1 MQTLE
6 VIFNSQK
13 LFEKENAMSF
23 MLMEPTNQTFQE
35 LVGNG
40 VKYQVPRFQRD
51 YAWDKAQWEDLWSD
65 IETIEEEHYH
75 YMGYIVLQ
83 RKSQHDFEVVDGQQR
98 LITLSLII
106 LAAMKNIQLLINK
119 ENETAENKERLRVLT
134 ERYIGS
140 KNPISLKV
148 DSKLSL
154 NRNNS
159 ANFKALCSTLET
171 PNKRGQ
177 TNTNKLLNKC
187 FKFFES
193 KKMGNTGQEIA
204 EFIERVSSGMIF
216 TKIVV
221 QDDLN
226 AYKVFETLNARGVQ
240 LSTPDLL
247 KNYIF
252 SIVTKDNPICDDEL
266 NELDENWSEIVEQL
280 GESNF
285 TDFIRYHHNF
295 QAPLVTKK
303 DLFSSIRK
311 LANTPEKAYA
321 YLRSLSKYAPVY
333 ASLLNPHD
341 EWWANQDVAY
351 RAVKKY
357 LEGFELFNIKQPFTI
372 LMAAFYDFSV
382 DEFVKLTRYFYI
394 LAIRYNVICHYSP
407 NEQESAY
414 NQLAIKIYSKEY
426 TRASHVK
433 NSENFKKLY
442 PDDDAFFNAF
452 EFHKMPSRQ
461 SSKKIRFLL
470 AEIETYL
477 GHATDASKTTLE
489 HVCPY
494 NPDEHW
500 NEYFGEGVNDIQDRL
515 GNVVLLEKDELKRAN
530 FEEKKR
536 IYLQS
541 HYPLAQKIA
550 SYEKWNSQNLNDY
563 QAWLAKQAV
572 ETWKISQS

>member
-1 MQTLE
+1 MQNLE
-6 VIFNSQK
+6 VTFNSQK

-35 LVGNG
+35 LIGNG

-98 LITLSLII
+98 LITLSLVI

-159 ANFKALCSTLET
+159 ANFKEICSHLESLT
-171 PNKRGQ
+171 KRGQ

-193 KKMGNTGQEIA
+193 KNMGNTGQEIA

-351 RAVKKY
+351 RAVRKY

-372 LMAAFYDFSV
+372 LMAAFYDFSPE
-382 DEFVKLTRYFYI
+382 EFIKLASYFYV
-394 LAIRYNVICHYSP
+394 LTIRYNVICHHSP
-407 NEQESAY
+407 NEQESTY
-414 NQLAIKIYSKEY
+414 NKLAIKIYSKEC

-442 PDDDAFFNAF
+442 PDDDAFSNAF
-452 EFHKMPSRQ
+452 EFHKMPNRQ

-550 SYEKWNSQNLNDY
+550 SYEKWNAQNLNDY

-572 ETWKISQS
+572 ETWKIPQN

>member
-1 MQTLE
+1 MA
-6 VIFNSQK
+6 F
-13 LFEKENAMSF
+13 MS
-23 MLMEPTNQTFQE
+23 MDTTNETFQA
-35 LVGNG
+35 LIGNG

-51 YAWDKAQWEDLWSD
+51 YAWDKEQWEDLWAD
-65 IETIEEEHYH
+65 IETINEEQYH

-83 RKSQHDFEVVDGQQR
+83 RKSQYDFEVIDGQQR
-98 LITLSLII
+98 LITLSLVI
-106 LAAMKNIQLLINK
+106 LAAMKNIRLLINK
-119 ENETAENKERLRVLT
+119 AEEPIENEERLRVFI

-159 ANFKALCSTLET
+159 SNFKTICSTLEP

-177 TNTNKLLNKC
+177 TKTNKQLNEC
-187 FKFFES
+187 FKFFAS
-193 KKMGNTGQEIA
+193 KKIGNTGQEIA
-204 EFIERVSSGMIF
+204 EFIERVTSGMIF

-252 SIVTKDNPICDDEL
+252 SVVTKNNNVSEEDL
-266 NELDENWSEIVEQL
+266 NELDESWSEIVFQL

-295 QAPLVTKK
+295 QAKLVTKK
-303 DLFSSIRK
+303 DLFASVRK
-311 LANTPEKAYA
+311 IANSPEKAYE
-321 YLRSLSKYAPVY
+321 YLNSLSQYAPVY

-341 EWWANQDVAY
+341 EWWANQDVIY
-351 RAVKKY
+351 REVKKY

-372 LMAAFYDFSV
+372 LMVAFYSFSA
-382 DEFVKLTRYFYI
+382 DEFVRIVKYLYI
-394 LAIRYNVICHYSP
+394 LTIRYNIICHNSP

-414 NQLAIKIYSKEY
+414 NQMAIKIHLKEY

-433 NSENFKKLY
+433 NSELFKKLY
-442 PDDDAFFNAF
+442 PSDKEFFSAF

-470 AEIETYL
+470 AEIEAYL
-477 GHATDASKTTLE
+477 GYKTDPSKTTLE
-489 HVCPY
+489 HICPY
-494 NPDEHW
+494 NPDESW
-500 NEYFGEGVNDIQDRL
+500 NGYFGNGINDIQDRL
-515 GNVVLLEKDELKRAN
+515 GNVVLLEKDELKRAS
-530 FEEKKR
+530 FSDKKTA
-536 IYLQS
+536 YLAT
-541 HYPLAQKIA
+541 HYPLARKVA
-550 SYEKWNSQNLNDY
+550 SYEEWNLQNLNAY
-563 QAWLAKQAV
+563 QAWLSEQAV
-572 ETWKISQS
+572 KTWQVSYE

>member
-1 MQTLE
+1 
-6 VIFNSQK
+6 
-13 LFEKENAMSF
+13 

-35 LVGNG
+35 LIGNG

-51 YAWDKAQWEDLWSD
+51 YAWDREQWEDLWSD
-65 IETIEEEHYH
+65 IETINEEQYH

-83 RKSQHDFEVVDGQQR
+83 RKSQHDFEVIDGQQR
-98 LITLSLII
+98 LITLSLVI
-106 LAAMKNIQLLINK
+106 LAAMKKIQLLINK
-119 ENETAENKERLRVLT
+119 AEEPDENKERLRVFI

-159 ANFKALCSTLET
+159 SNFKTICSTLEP

-177 TNTNKLLNKC
+177 TKTNKQINDC
-187 FKFFES
+187 FKFFAA
-193 KKMGNTGQEIA
+193 KQFGNNGEEIA

-252 SIVTKDNPICDDEL
+252 SVVTKNNDVSEDQL
-266 NELDENWSEIVEQL
+266 NELDESWSEIVSQL

-295 QAPLVTKK
+295 QTTLVTKK
-303 DLFSSIRK
+303 ELFSSVRK
-311 LANTPEKAYA
+311 IANTPEKAYQ
-321 YLRSLSKYAPVY
+321 YLHSLSRYAPVY
-333 ASLLNPHD
+333 ASLLNPQD
-341 EWWANQDVAY
+341 EWWGHQDVVY
-351 RAVKKY
+351 RGVKKY

-372 LMAAFYDFSV
+372 LMAAFYQFSPE
-382 DEFVKLTRYFYI
+382 EFVTLCRYIYI
-394 LAIRYNVICHYSP
+394 LAIRYNVICHESP

-414 NQLAIKIYSKEY
+414 NQLAIKIHNQEFK
-426 TRASHVK
+426 RASHIK
-433 NSENFKKLY
+433 NSEIFKKLY
-442 PDDDAFFNAF
+442 PSDESFFNAF
-452 EFHKMPSRQ
+452 EFHKMPSRR
-461 SSKKIRFLL
+461 SAKKIRFLL

-477 GHATDASKTTLE
+477 GHNTDANKTTLE

-494 NPDEHW
+494 NPEGDW
-500 NEYFGEGVNDIQDRL
+500 DSYFGAGVNDIQDRL
-515 GNVVLLEKDELKRAN
+515 GNVVLLEKDELSRAN
-530 FEEKKR
+530 FEDKK
-536 IYLQS
+536 IAYLAA
-541 HYPLAQKIA
+541 HYPLAQKVA
-550 SYEKWNSQNLNDY
+550 SYDEWNLRNLNDY
-563 QAWLAKQAV
+563 QAWLSQQAV
-572 ETWKISQS
+572 ETWKVSYS

>member
-1 MQTLE
+1 
-6 VIFNSQK
+6 
-13 LFEKENAMSF
+13 MSF

-35 LVGNG
+35 LIGNG

-51 YAWDKAQWEDLWSD
+51 YAWDKAQWEDLWGD
-65 IETIEEEHYH
+65 VETIEEEHYH

-98 LITLSLII
+98 LITLSLVI
-106 LAAMKNIQLLINK
+106 LAAMKNIQLLVNK
-119 ENETAENKERLRVLT
+119 GHEIDENKERLRVLT

-140 KNPISLKV
+140 KNPISLRV

-159 ANFKALCSTLET
+159 ANFKEICSHLESLT
-171 PNKRGQ
+171 KRGQ

-295 QAPLVTKK
+295 QASLVTKK
-303 DLFSSIRK
+303 DLFSSVRK

-341 EWWANQDVAY
+341 EWWANQGVAY
-351 RAVKKY
+351 REVKKY

-372 LMAAFYDFSV
+372 FMAAFYDFSPE
-382 DEFVKLTRYFYI
+382 EFVNLTRYFYI
-394 LAIRYNVICHYSP
+394 LTMRYNVICHYSP
-407 NEQESAY
+407 NEQESTY
-414 NQLAIKIYSKEY
+414 NKLAIKIYSKEC

-433 NSENFKKLY
+433 NSEIFRKLY
-442 PDDDAFFNAF
+442 PDDNAFFNAF

-470 AEIETYL
+470 AEIEAYL
-477 GHATDASKTTLE
+477 GHVTDASKTTLE

-494 NPDEHW
+494 NPDEQW
-500 NEYFGEGVNDIQDRL
+500 NDYFGEGVNDIQDRL
-515 GNVVLLEKDELKRAN
+515 GNVVLLEKDELKRAD

-536 IYLQS
+536 VYLQS
-541 HYPLAQKIA
+541 HYPLAQKVA
-550 SYEKWNSQNLNDY
+550 SYEKWNAQNLNDY
-563 QAWLAKQAV
+563 QAWLSRQAV
-572 ETWKISQS
+572 ETWKISSN

>member
-1 MQTLE
+1 
-6 VIFNSQK
+6 
-13 LFEKENAMSF
+13 

-35 LVGNG
+35 LISNG

-51 YAWDKAQWEDLWSD
+51 YAWDREQWEDLWAD
-65 IETIEEEHYH
+65 IQTIADEQHH

-83 RKSQHDFEVVDGQQR
+83 RKSQHDFEVIDGQQR
-98 LITLSLII
+98 LITLSLVV
-106 LAAMKNIQLLINK
+106 LAAMKNIRNLIDK
-119 ENETAENKERLRVLT
+119 DNEAEANQERLRVLT

-140 KNPISLKV
+140 KNPISLRV

-159 ANFKALCSTLET
+159 GNFKAICSALDA

-177 TNTNKLLNKC
+177 THTNKLLNKC
-187 FKFFES
+187 FKFFEE
-193 KKMGNTGQEIA
+193 KKIGQSGEEIA
-204 EFIERVSSGMIF
+204 EFIERVSSGMVF

-252 SIVTKDNPICDDEL
+252 SVVTKNNQVSDK
-266 NELDENWSEIVEQL
+266 ELDELDESWSEIVEQL

-295 QAPLVTKK
+295 QATLETKKNLFASVRKLVT
-303 DLFSSIRK
+303 
-311 LANTPEKAYA
+311 TPEQAYQ
-321 YLRSLSKYAPVY
+321 YLHSLTVFAPIY

-341 EWWANQDVAY
+341 DWWGNQDVAY
-351 RAVKKY
+351 REAKKY
-357 LEGFELFNIKQPFTI
+357 LEAFELFNIRQPFTV
-372 LMAAFYDFSV
+372 LMAAFQLFSTN
-382 DEFVKLTRYFYI
+382 EFVTLCKYI
-394 LAIRYNVICHYSP
+394 YVLAIRYNVICHLST

-414 NQLAIKIYSKEY
+414 NQLAIKIYKKEF
-426 TRASHVK
+426 TRASHIK
-433 NSENFKKLY
+433 NSEQFRKLY
-442 PDDDAFFNAF
+442 PSDEQFFNAF
-452 EFHKMPSRQ
+452 EFHKMPSRR
-461 SSKKIRFLL
+461 SAKKIRFLL
-470 AEIETYL
+470 AEIEAHL
-477 GHATDASKTTLE
+477 EHKTDHGKATLE

-494 NPDEHW
+494 NPDETW
-500 NEYFGEGVNDIQDRL
+500 DNYFGEGINDIQDRL

-536 IYLQS
+536 VYMNT
-541 HYPLAQKIA
+541 HYPLARQVA
-550 SYEKWNSQNLNDY
+550 TYECWNLANLNKY
-563 QAWLAKQAV
+563 QTWLSEQAV
-572 ETWKISQS
+572 ETWKVSYK

>member
-1 MQTLE
+1 M
-6 VIFNSQK
+6 
-13 LFEKENAMSF
+13 AF

-35 LVGNG
+35 LIGNG

-51 YAWDKAQWEDLWSD
+51 YAWDREQWEDLWSD
-65 IETIEEEHYH
+65 IETIKDEQYH

-83 RKSQHDFEVVDGQQR
+83 RKSQHDFEVIDGQQR
-98 LITLSLII
+98 LITLSLVV
-106 LAAMKNIQLLINK
+106 LAAMKNLQLLIDK
-119 ENETAENKERLRVLT
+119 GDEADENKERLRVLI

-140 KNPISLKV
+140 KNPVSLKV

-159 ANFKALCSTLET
+159 SNFKTICSTLEA

-193 KKMGNTGQEIA
+193 KNMGNSGASCA
-204 EFIERVSSGMIF
+204 EFIECISSGMIF

-252 SIVTKDNPICDDEL
+252 SVVTKNDDVSDDEL
-266 NELDENWSEIVEQL
+266 NELDESWSEIVSQL

-295 QAPLVTKK
+295 QATLVTKK
-303 DLFSSIRK
+303 DLFSSVRK
-311 LANTPEKAYA
+311 LVSTPEKAYQ
-321 YLRSLSKYAPVY
+321 YLHSLSQYAPIY

-341 EWWANQDVAY
+341 EWWANQDVVY
-351 RAVKKY
+351 RHVKKY
-357 LEGFELFNIKQPFTI
+357 LEGLELFNIKQPFTV
-372 LMAAFYDFSV
+372 LMSAFYQFSAE
-382 DEFVKLTRYFYI
+382 EFITLSKYLYI
-394 LAIRYNVICHYSP
+394 LAIRYNVICHLSP
-407 NEQESAY
+407 NEQEYAY
-414 NQLAIKIYSKEY
+414 NQLAIKIHSKEF

-433 NSENFKKLY
+433 NSDLFKKLY
-442 PDDDAFFNAF
+442 PSDESFFNAF
-452 EFHKMPSRQ
+452 EFHKMPSKR
-461 SSKKIRFLL
+461 SAKKIRFLL
-470 AEIETYL
+470 AEIETHL
-477 GHATDASKTTLE
+477 GHETDPTKTTLE

-494 NPDEHW
+494 NPDGDW
-500 NEYFGEGVNDIQDRL
+500 DDYFGEGVNDIQDRL
-515 GNVVLLEKDELKRAN
+515 GNVVLLEKDELKRAR
-530 FEEKKR
+530 FEDKKKA
-536 IYLQS
+536 YLDA
-541 HYPLAQKIA
+541 HYPLAQQVA
-550 SYEKWNSQNLNDY
+550 SYDKWNLQNLNAY
-563 QAWLAKQAV
+563 QAWLSKQAV
-572 ETWKISQS
+572 ETWKVSYR